1 MFEME
6 FLLDAVSQDKCQNCD
21 NYQILGVTFFVGDEA
36 GPWNYRKFTN
46 KIGAGAHGTDMA
58 EVMYVVHAVT
68 CA

>member
-1 MFEME
+1 
-6 FLLDAVSQDKCQNCD
+6 VPNCD
-21 NYQILGVTFFVGDEA
+21 NYLILGVTFFVGDEA